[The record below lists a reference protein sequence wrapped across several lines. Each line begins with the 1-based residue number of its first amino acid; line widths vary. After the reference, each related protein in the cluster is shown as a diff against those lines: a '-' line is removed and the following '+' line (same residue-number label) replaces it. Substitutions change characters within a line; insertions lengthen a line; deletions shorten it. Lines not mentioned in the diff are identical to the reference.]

1 MDKKEIKAKLENY
14 IESLKQNFNVKLVI
28 LFGSQV
34 KGTSKK
40 NSDIDIAI
48 FVEKDGKGLDYVEQS
63 ALLFKLVRRVDVRI
77 EPTLFYAEE
86 LNNYEKAS
94 FVNDILTTGEI
105 IYQT

>member
-1 MDKKEIKAKLENY
+1 MDKKEIRTNLENY
-14 IESLKQNFNVKLVI
+14 IEALKQNFKVKLVI
-28 LFGSQV
+28 LFGSYAQ
-34 KGTSKK
+34 GTSKE

-48 FVEKDGKGLDYVEQS
+48 FVEKDGKGLDYIEES
-63 ALLFKLVRRVDVRI
+63 ALLFKLVRKIDVRI

-86 LNNYEKAS
+86 LKNYEKAS